1 MFVGV
6 DSHKDT
12 LAACVVDGAGRE
24 VAAATFENSPAGH
37 AKLLRWAQGAGDI
50 QRVGVECSGTYG
62 AAFGRLLVEQGVAAF
77 EVPTKL
83 SVRERRHLRQPGKSD
98 PGDALAIARVT
109 AREKSLPPLGRPQAA
124 DDLAVLVDFRDELV
138 LERTAIANRLH
149 AGLVVLCPGY
159 GKRLRSLT
167 TARALTRVV
176 GLLRGCT
183 NLRAE
188 VARRRVA
195 RLRQLDR
202 QILDMT
208 TTISRSVKATRT
220 TLTAIPGVGALVAAR
235 ILAEVGDVSRY
246 PTADHFASA
255 NGTAPIPASS
265 GRTVR
270 HRLNR
275 GGNRRINKALHF
287 VALTQ
292 AHYHPP
298 ARAYLDRKQAQGKT
312 GREALRCLKRR
323 LSDVVFRTLQADA
336 LALAA
341 PS

>member
-1 MFVGV
+1 VFVGV

-12 LAACVVDGAGRE
+12 LAACVVDEAGRE
-24 VAAATFENSPAGH
+24 IAAATFENSPAGH
-37 AKLLRWAQGAGDI
+37 TKLLRWAQGIGDV

-62 AAFGRLLVEQGVAAF
+62 AAFGRLLVEHDVAAF

-83 SVRERRHLRQPGKSD
+83 SVRERRHLRRPGKSD

-109 AREKSLPPLGRPQAA
+109 AREKALPPLGRPQLA
-124 DDLAVLVDFRDELV
+124 DDLAVLMDFRDELV
-138 LERTAIANRLH
+138 VERTSVANRLH
-149 AGLVVLCPGY
+149 ADLVVLCPGY
-159 GKRLRSLT
+159 SKQLRSLT
-167 TARALTRVV
+167 TSAALDRVV
-176 GLLRGCT
+176 RLLRGCSG
-183 NLRAE
+183 LRVD

-202 QILDMT
+202 QIVDMT
-208 TTISRSVKATRT
+208 ATISDQVKASRT
-220 TLTAIPGVGALVAAR
+220 KLTEIPGVGALTAAR
-235 ILAEVGDVSRY
+235 ILAEVGNVSRF
-246 PTADHFASA
+246 PTPAHFASA

-275 GGNRRINKALHF
+275 GGNRRLNRALHF

-292 AHYHPP
+292 AHYHAP
-298 ARAYLDRKQAQGKT
+298 AKAYLERKRTQGKT
-312 GREALRCLKRR
+312 GREAVRCLKRR
-323 LSDVVFRTLQADA
+323 LSDVVFRTLVAEA
-336 LALAA
+336 LPLAA

>member
-1 MFVGV
+1 VFVGV

-12 LAACVVDGAGRE
+12 LATCVVDGAGRE
-24 VAAATFENSPAGH
+24 IAAATFENSPAGH
-37 AKLLRWAQGAGDI
+37 AKLLRWMQVAGDI
-50 QRVGVECSGTYG
+50 ERVGVECSGTYG
-62 AAFGRLLVEQGVAAF
+62 AGLGRFLVEQGVAAF

-83 SVRERRHLRQPGKSD
+83 SVRERRHLRRPGKSD

-109 AREKSLPPLGRPQAA
+109 LREKLLPPLGRPQVA
-124 DDLAVLVDFRDELV
+124 DDLGVLVDFREELV
-138 LERTAIANRLH
+138 LERTTAANRLH
-149 AGLVVLCPGY
+149 ADLVVLCPGY
-159 GKRLRSLT
+159 NKQLRSLT
-167 TARALTRVV
+167 TAVALTRVLR
-176 GLLRGCT
+176 LLRGNT
-183 NLRAE
+183 ALRAD

-195 RLRQLDR
+195 RLRELDR
-202 QILDMT
+202 QIADMAA
-208 TTISRSVKATRT
+208 TISRRVKATRT
-220 TLTAIPGVGALVAAR
+220 TLTAIPGVGALTAAR
-235 ILAEVGDVSRY
+235 ILADVGDVRRY
-246 PTADHFASA
+246 PSADHFASA

-275 GGNRRINKALHF
+275 GGNRRLNKALYF

-298 ARAYLDRKQAQGKT
+298 ARAYLDRKRAQGKT